1 MSEREGDA
9 GSVVAR
15 HLDGE
20 RFEVVVRGHALT
32 IDQPGPD
39 GDDEGPTPVEV
50 FVAGLAACVGVLAR
64 RYLVRHGLPV
74 AGLAVTARHE
84 TAERPS
90 RVTAIRVAL
99 TPPPGL
105 PPQRLRGLLAV
116 ASRCTVHNSLVVPPH
131 VDVVLAHE
139 GDPGG
144 AGE

>member
-1 MSEREGDA
+1 VSEREAGA

-15 HLDGE
+15 HVDGE

-74 AGLAVTARHE
+74 AGLAVAARHE
-84 TAERPS
+84 TADRPS
-90 RVTAIRVAL
+90 RVAAIRVTL

-105 PPQRLRGLLAV
+105 PPHRLRGLLAV

-139 GDPGG
+139 RDPGG
-144 AGE
+144 AGG